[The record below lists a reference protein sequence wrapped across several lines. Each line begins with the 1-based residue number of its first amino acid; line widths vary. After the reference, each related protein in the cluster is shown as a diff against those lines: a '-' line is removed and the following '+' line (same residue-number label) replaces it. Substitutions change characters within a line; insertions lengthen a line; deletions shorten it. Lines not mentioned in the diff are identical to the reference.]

1 MKSLQKNFLY
11 NVLYQI
17 LLVILPLITAPYI
30 SRTLGATAVG
40 VYSYTYSVAYYFLL
54 IAMLGIGNHGNRSIA
69 AVRDDRKKLNKT
81 FSSIYSLQVI
91 TFSIAILAYA
101 IYLVLFVKDNRLIVL
116 LQLIYVTSGLFDIGW
131 LFFGLEQFKLTVAR
145 NTLIKISTVVLM
157 FVFVH
162 KPSDLWKYTLIMSAG
177 TLFSQAYLW
186 LYVKKYVSFE
196 KCSVKEITSNIK
208 PVLILF
214 IPVLAY
220 SIYKVMDKIML
231 GNMSSYDQVGFYNNA
246 EKIINIPMG
255 IITALGTVMLPR
267 MSNIVANGDKK
278 RVDDYI
284 RISAKLVTLLSSA
297 IAFGLM
303 GVSSVLAPV
312 FFGDEFIACGEII
325 RLLSVTVFFIAWANV
340 IRTQYLIPNKRD
352 SIYLTSTMVGAILNL
367 IINWMLIPKYQANGA
382 AFGTIVAEFSVM
394 LVQMVAVKNELP
406 MRKYIMS
413 YYPILI
419 IGLIMAVLVSGGMG
433 YIGSHTTVELL
444 NAGYDVVIADDLSNS
459 KEVVKYRIKEITG
472 KDVKFYNVNLT
483 DVNETEK
490 VFEENNIDSV
500 IHFAAFK
507 AVGESVEK
515 PLEYYYNN
523 LTSALVVLRAMKKYG
538 CRNFVFSSSATVYG
552 DAKVVP
558 ITEDSP
564 LSTTNPYG
572 STKLMIEDMLRDIAK
587 TEPQLN
593 IAILR

>member
-419 IGLIMAVLVSGGMG
+419 IGLIMAVLV
-433 YIGSHTTVELL
+433 
-444 NAGYDVVIADDLSNS
+444 
-459 KEVVKYRIKEITG
+459 YRIGIKLGVSVSTLAIQILAGGFFFCIATIAYLRISNDEMWRLG
-472 KDVKFYNVNLT
+472 L
-483 DVNETEK
+483 
-490 VFEENNIDSV
+490 DS
-500 IHFAAFK
+500 I
-507 AVGESVEK
+507 
-515 PLEYYYNN
+515 
-523 LTSALVVLRAMKKYG
+523 KK
-538 CRNFVFSSSATVYG
+538 RKKSS
-552 DAKVVP
+552 
-558 ITEDSP
+558 
-564 LSTTNPYG
+564 
-572 STKLMIEDMLRDIAK
+572 
-587 TEPQLN
+587 
-593 IAILR
+593 

>member
-69 AVRDDRKKLNKT
+69 AVGDDRKKLNKT

-214 IPVLAY
+214 IPVLAF

-413 YYPILI
+413 YSPILI
-419 IGLIMAVLVSGGMG
+419 IGLIMAVLVDRIGIKLGVSVSTLAIQILAGGFFFC
-433 YIGSHTTVELL
+433 
-444 NAGYDVVIADDLSNS
+444 IATIAYLRISNDEMWRLGLDS
-459 KEVVKYRIKEITG
+459 IK
-472 KDVKFYNVNLT
+472 K
-483 DVNETEK
+483 
-490 VFEENNIDSV
+490 
-500 IHFAAFK
+500 
-507 AVGESVEK
+507 
-515 PLEYYYNN
+515 
-523 LTSALVVLRAMKKYG
+523 RKK
-538 CRNFVFSSSATVYG
+538 SS
-552 DAKVVP
+552 
-558 ITEDSP
+558 
-564 LSTTNPYG
+564 
-572 STKLMIEDMLRDIAK
+572 
-587 TEPQLN
+587 
-593 IAILR
+593 

>member
-17 LLVILPLITAPYI
+17 LLVILPLVTAPYI

-54 IAMLGIGNHGNRSIA
+54 IAMLGIGNHGNRSVA
-69 AVRDDRKKLNKT
+69 AVRDDREKLNKT
-81 FSSIYSLQVI
+81 FSSIYSLQVM
-91 TFSIAILAYA
+91 TFSIAILAYSF
-101 IYLVLFVKDNRLIVL
+101 YLVLFVKNNRLIVL

-186 LYVKKYVSFE
+186 LYVKKYVSFK
-196 KCSVKEITSNIK
+196 KCSVKEIASNIK

-406 MRKYIMS
+406 MRKYIMLYS
-413 YYPILI
+413 PILI
-419 IGLIMAVLVSGGMG
+419 IGLTMAVLVDRIGIKLGVSISTLAIQILAGGFFFC
-433 YIGSHTTVELL
+433 
-444 NAGYDVVIADDLSNS
+444 IATIAYLRISNDEMWRLGVDS
-459 KEVVKYRIKEITG
+459 IK
-472 KDVKFYNVNLT
+472 K
-483 DVNETEK
+483 
-490 VFEENNIDSV
+490 
-500 IHFAAFK
+500 
-507 AVGESVEK
+507 
-515 PLEYYYNN
+515 
-523 LTSALVVLRAMKKYG
+523 RKK
-538 CRNFVFSSSATVYG
+538 SS
-552 DAKVVP
+552 
-558 ITEDSP
+558 
-564 LSTTNPYG
+564 
-572 STKLMIEDMLRDIAK
+572 
-587 TEPQLN
+587 
-593 IAILR
+593 